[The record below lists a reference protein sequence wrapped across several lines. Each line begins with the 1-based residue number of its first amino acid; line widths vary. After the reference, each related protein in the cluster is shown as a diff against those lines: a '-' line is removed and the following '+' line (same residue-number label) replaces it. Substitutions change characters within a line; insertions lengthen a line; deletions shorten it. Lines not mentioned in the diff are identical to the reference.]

1 MMVLS
6 DQHKRHK
13 FEQIIAYRNLIK
25 DSIQRMLLILREE
38 FPDEYDMAYQHW
50 VPQILTALEKDSKW
64 LQRGEYSLQDTIK
77 SILDKEF
84 DK

>member
-1 MMVLS
+1 MVLS

-13 FEQIIAYRNLIK
+13 FEQIIAYRNLIQ
-25 DSIQRMLLILREE
+25 DSVQKMLLILKDE
-38 FPDEYDMAYQHW
+38 FPDQYDIAYQHW
-50 VPQILTALEKDSKW
+50 VPQIVTALEKNSKW
-64 LQRGEYSLQDTIK
+64 LPRGEYSLEDTIK